1 MPTTTLLLLTTS
13 LYRIL
18 TSSYN
23 LKGKIKLRVIKF
35 LNTPKRDKDTIIFYV
50 EALSKDDNNLVINNK
65 SESLED

>member
-65 SESLED
+65 SKSLED